1 MQVKSKLS
9 STPFMFALVGGL
21 GLGLAYGVVRSF
33 HLGWVAMTLSLAA
46 CCLVL
51 WLIYR
56 QGKAGA
62 YANAQAW
69 AQSQVDIAIEVTNTA
84 QAKANALS
92 EAYSMAIAQ
101 AQATA
106 ANYVTVNMPE
116 AVTGGHQAQEVI
128 IPSIEPQLFPVHEM
142 QKEATNAQFHAQSSD
157 LAMGEFIPQ
166 EPEIMRSATDS

>member
-1 MQVKSKLS
+1 
-9 STPFMFALVGGL
+9 MFALIAGL
-21 GLGLAYGVVRSF
+21 GLGLAYGIVRSF
-33 HLGWVAMTLSLAA
+33 HMGWVAEALSLAA
-46 CCLVL
+46 CCLIL

-69 AQSQVDIAIEVTNTA
+69 AQSQVDIAIEITNTA

-128 IPSIEPQLFPVHEM
+128 IPSIETQLFPVHQM
-142 QKEATNAQFHAQSSD
+142 QKEATHVKFDAQSPD
-157 LAMGEFIPQ
+157 LAMGELIPK
-166 EPEIMRSATDS
+166 EPQAVRSTTDS